1 MSGLHPYLIDS
12 WNACQ
17 DSASRIVHNI
27 DNSML
32 DDRPDSQYM
41 VVTATNIR
49 MYCFLVDL
57 PVGHKITSVVYK
69 IPYILD
75 VTPQADDNLCL
86 FRCIVRS
93 FRPED
98 SENDREI
105 RVILMWRIFKAS
117 QFLNVKSDSVILD
130 HSR

>member
-1 MSGLHPYLIDS
+1 MLVKTVPVGLYTILT
-12 WNACQ
+12 
-17 DSASRIVHNI
+17 
-27 DNSML
+27 NSML

-75 VTPQADDNLCL
+75 VTPYSDDNLCL
-86 FRCIVRS
+86 FRCIVRN